1 LNETGSINQKECYM
15 KNVLALTYWSYP
27 DALVQT
33 YTLPYVRIIKKNLPP
48 DSIIYLVTLEK
59 NKNSIVSAEVGESL
73 KSEGIVWKP
82 FIYRP
87 FGMRAFINW
96 LIVGAQLS
104 YWIVAKK
111 ISVIHCWGTPAGAIG
126 FVLSTLTQKKL
137 IIDSYEPHAEAMVEN
152 GTWNKNGL
160 AFKLLFWLEKKQS
173 KRADVIIAATAGMQA
188 YAKEKYGVTKTNFL
202 VKPACV
208 DLELFTLK
216 NLKKKELVEKFQFQN
231 KIVCVYAGKFG
242 GIYLDHEIFDF
253 LKICHR
259 FWGDAFRVMLLTN
272 HPPQEIKDYCEKSG
286 LPVEII
292 QTAFVPHQSIPDYLG
307 LGDFAITPVKPVP
320 TKKYCTPIK
329 DGEYWALGLPVVI
342 PKNISD
348 DSSIIEQNSIG
359 AVLSGF
365 DEVSYREAV
374 VKIDAL
380 IKRHHQKRF
389 EEIRQIAIRYRSFE
403 IAENVYRSA
412 YP

>member
-1 LNETGSINQKECYM
+1 MLYEKRFGPY
-15 KNVLALTYWSYP
+15 L

-342 PKNISD
+342 PANISD
-348 DSSIIEQNSIG
+348 DSDIILRHEAG
-359 AVLSGF
+359 AVLTTLSKVEY
-365 DEVSYREAV
+365 DRAIAVLDNLLKQPEAQTRMRIRRLAETYRN
-374 VKIDAL
+374 
-380 IKRHHQKRF
+380 F
-389 EEIRQIAIRYRSFE
+389 QIAE
-403 IAENVYRSA
+403 QVYKTVYSN
-412 YP
+412 